1 MKIKE
6 LTSTLLSIILAVS
19 LCISFVPAWAYGDSS
34 SNATSSEVCSHQHDE
49 SCGYQEGIE
58 GSCKH
63 VHDESCGY
71 STKTDSSLSD
81 TDSNVANGSD
91 GVAFDNTDVSHSV
104 VSWEWV
110 DEQQVLSENDGVWS
124 VGLSVVSESDPTICD
139 TLKDLLP
146 SQVTATMADGEKK
159 ILDITWDLSSISEGG
174 GRFRVITKS
183 LHL

>member
-6 LTSTLLSIILAVS
+6 LTSALLSIILAVS

-49 SCGYQEGIE
+49 SCGY
-58 GSCKH
+58 
-63 VHDESCGY
+63 
-71 STKTDSSLSD
+71 STKTDGSLSD
-81 TDSNVANGSD
+81 TDNNVANGSD

-110 DEQQVLSENDGVWS
+110 DDQQALSENDGVWS

-159 ILDITWDLSSISEGG
+159 ILDITWDLSSLSEGG

>member
-34 SNATSSEVCSHQHDE
+34 SNATSSEVCSHQHNE

-110 DEQQVLSENDGVWS
+110 DDQQALSENDGV
-124 VGLSVVSESDPTICD
+124 
-139 TLKDLLP
+139 
-146 SQVTATMADGEKK
+146 
-159 ILDITWDLSSISEGG
+159 
-174 GRFRVITKS
+174 
-183 LHL
+183 